1 MAGRRVHV
9 AMQCHSSSQTIAV
22 RSVSHG
28 DRPYGAAS
36 LTISVF
42 ERGICCPSHHRV

>member
-9 AMQCHSSSQTIAV
+9 AMQCYSSKQTIAA

-42 ERGICCPSHHRV
+42 ERGIYCPSNLRV